1 MERRRDQGAHGPVRV
16 GLLPRAFFQTL
27 KFRGRLETLQ
37 WRVFDVSGYGGLLT
51 ENRSANTT
59 RISPPDSAWTLNRA

>member
-1 MERRRDQGAHGPVRV
+1 MEQRRDQGAHGPVRV

-51 ENRSANTT
+51 ENRTYSIGP
-59 RISPPDSAWTLNRA
+59 RTLPESLRLTLH